1 MKELD
6 ENMMYLPDILE
17 HLQADQ
23 VNADVVHVLP
33 LIVASAMA
41 GVMIWTGKKT
51 RLGMRMSTTTE
62 IITYLNDKDLNG
74 YEDWVEN
81 QDQGSGSWMK
91 DEGCRMKDEG

>member
-33 LIVASAMA
+33 LVVASAMA
-41 GVMIWTGKKT
+41 VVMLKMGKKT
-51 RLGMRMSTTTE
+51 RLKMRMSTTTE
-62 IITYLNDKDLNG
+62 IMTYLHDKDLNG
-74 YEDWVEN
+74 DEDWVEV
-81 QDQGSGSWMK
+81 QDQG
-91 DEGCRMKDEG
+91 